1 MRDLCFAWDL
11 SLKRRNTWE
20 QEENKQGQKDSSTS
34 GIIVDRYLVSC
45 SCNTVSPC
53 PVLKSSCSSTQEDLS
68 LLWVKTRFGKFR
80 AVAKVSVPGM
90 WMTVLWPLIWLL
102 AVLRARRNSLS

>member
-45 SCNTVSPC
+45 SCNT
-53 PVLKSSCSSTQEDLS
+53 
-68 LLWVKTRFGKFR
+68 F
-80 AVAKVSVPGM
+80 
-90 WMTVLWPLIWLL
+90 
-102 AVLRARRNSLS
+102 SLSCPEEQLLFHSGRPIPPLG